1 MKTRLL
7 KKLRREASDAF
18 EFTILVEKRF
28 GAWAEVRSFGKPV
41 YFTCDGKKGAERFVR
56 LATNKYILDRVN
68 ELRLK

>member
-41 YFTCDGKKGAERFVR
+41 YFTCD
-56 LATNKYILDRVN
+56 
-68 ELRLK
+68 